1 MLQIGQRR
9 VGCFVDALRPR
20 QRVAGIHSQPPD
32 QALVPPSTD
41 AFSATMTLAPCIAA
55 VTAAESPAAPE
66 PTTSTSTFTGPLM
79 LDSLLQR

>member
-9 VGCFVDALRPR
+9 VGRFVDALRPR

-41 AFSATMTLAPCIAA
+41 AFSATMTLAPC
-55 VTAAESPAAPE
+55 TP
-66 PTTSTSTFTGPLM
+66 
-79 LDSLLQR
+79 R